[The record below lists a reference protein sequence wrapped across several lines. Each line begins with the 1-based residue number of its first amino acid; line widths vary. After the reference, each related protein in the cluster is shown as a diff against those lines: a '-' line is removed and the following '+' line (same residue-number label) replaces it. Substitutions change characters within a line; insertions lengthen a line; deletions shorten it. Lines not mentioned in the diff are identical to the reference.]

1 MDRVDSFMLSVK
13 LICVGLLLNGL
24 INYDV
29 DGLMIEVNM
38 VGAALAV
45 SLLLKTNTLSFCR
58 KYSKKNMILKF

>member
-1 MDRVDSFMLSVK
+1 MLSVK
-13 LICVGLLLNGL
+13 LIYVGLILNGQ

-45 SLLLKTNTLSFCR
+45 SLLLQ
-58 KYSKKNMILKF
+58 I